1 MSMKSGRLKA
11 PYCGRVQ
18 GSITV
23 EAAIVVPIT
32 LFSILWMVQG
42 GITLYMDTVELIQQ
56 REMWETF
63 HPTGQF
69 RKLELLENAMNAV
82 K

>member
-1 MSMKSGRLKA
+1 MKSKQLEAFLRR
-11 PYCGRVQ
+11 CVQ

-23 EAAIVVPIT
+23 EAAIVVPIM
-32 LFSILWMVQG
+32 LLCILWMVQG
-42 GITLYMDTVELIQQ
+42 GITLYMDTVELVQQ

-69 RKLELLENAMNAV
+69 RKLELLEDMIDKAE
-82 K
+82 